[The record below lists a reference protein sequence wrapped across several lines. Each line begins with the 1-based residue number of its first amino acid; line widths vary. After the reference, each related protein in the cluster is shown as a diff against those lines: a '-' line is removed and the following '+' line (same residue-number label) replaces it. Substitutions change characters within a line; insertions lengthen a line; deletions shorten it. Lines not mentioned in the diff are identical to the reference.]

1 MTFWKWSKTAASNG
15 TADSTCPFPEG
26 MAASAVNDGVRGAM
40 AALAKWRDDIS
51 GALATS
57 GSSTAYTVSS
67 NQSFDTLAHM
77 DNAMIAFVPHT
88 TNGAAPTLA
97 VDGLT
102 AKKIRMQTG
111 IDIPDGV
118 LIEGT
123 PYVVTYYATAGEFIL
138 HGLASQPYSVPL
150 GGLLHST
157 VSTPPNSAFVLPY
170 GQAISRT
177 TYSTYFDKV
186 GTTFGAGDGSTT
198 FNVLD
203 MRGRVIAGLD
213 NMGGTAAGRITS
225 AGSGIDGTTIGATG
239 GSETHTLV
247 EDELPEITPAG
258 TIANTLTNNTNM
270 VRGAGITSGDAGSG
284 TYSTWYY
291 QASGNSNNTSVGVTS
306 VFNGTPFGGG
316 EAHSI
321 MPPSIVIPCFLRI
334 I

>member
-51 GALATS
+51 GAVTTS
-57 GSSTAYTVSS
+57 GSSTAYTVTS

-88 TNGAAPTLA
+88 TNGSAPTLS

-123 PYVVTYYATAGEFIL
+123 PYVVTYFNTAGEFVL
-138 HGLASQPYSVPL
+138 HGLAGNPYSTCL
-150 GGLLHST
+150 GGLMIAT
-157 VSTPPNSAFVLPY
+157 DDTPPNSAFVLPY

-177 TYSTYFDKV
+177 TYSTYFAKV
-186 GTTFGAGDGSTT
+186 GTKYGTGDGSTT
-198 FNVLD
+198 FNVVDL
-203 MRGRVIAGLD
+203 RGRGIIFKD
-213 NMGGTAAGRITS
+213 DMGGTAAERATTD
-225 AGSGIDGTTIGATG
+225 GSGIDGATIGATG
-239 GSETHTLV
+239 GGDTIKTIQRS
-247 EDELPEITPAG
+247 DLPNVDATVDITDPGHNHGAGDNSGVTNTTSNIPARVNIG
-258 TIANTLTNNTNM
+258 NSVRTTTEFTGITAKLKLNGGVTQTTINTL
-270 VRGAGITSGDAGSG
+270 
-284 TYSTWYY
+284 
-291 QASGNSNNTSVGVTS
+291 
-306 VFNGTPFGGG
+306 
-316 EAHSI
+316 
-321 MPPSIVIPCFLRI
+321 PPSIVLPVFLRVI
-334 I
+334 